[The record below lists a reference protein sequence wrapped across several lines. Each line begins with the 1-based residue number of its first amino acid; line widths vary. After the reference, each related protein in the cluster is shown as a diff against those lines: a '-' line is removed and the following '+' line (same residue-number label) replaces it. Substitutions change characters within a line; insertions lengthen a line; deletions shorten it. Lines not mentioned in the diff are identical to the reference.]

1 MAQVKHH
8 LIISMSDSLS
18 QDGNGSLGGG
28 ELHDMIRCGNVKKI
42 KMLANSLNC
51 EYESERMDRELHSK
65 DTSGRTPLALAIEIH
80 NLELIKVLLADAK
93 AACSIFVNG
102 SAQTLACTLPGSSN
116 FQHLPLSAA
125 VFELIDDELKSYI
138 SRLSLGS
145 SFGPLYTSEKTAC
158 SDCLEL
164 GDLVILRPGVYK
176 SSVLLSERGC
186 DNEGAGRACLGAA
199 TLGRRGVVLQSS
211 LLPEA
216 GAEGTVK
223 VADVCTGFV
232 AEYATSELLFADGSA
247 LLQANGEILDDED
260 DCQTEDSPL
269 FQTGDAVMLTAE
281 VTPSE
286 PILLPLGFINI
297 SGLSSTFASFCGV
310 YNQVRDQT
318 HLGLPVYKHESRA
331 SVIELM
337 GPAEPCVWALKPT
350 QSSSTSYGKSFSGAN
365 GLAST
370 LWKENDEHTLGTKTW
385 TVNPGIKVAQ
395 TEQTVGPMHKGL
407 THGFSKGKCGTVKV
421 FKVCGCGCG
430 QQENVVYIAGDDGSY
445 HLCLPED
452 LKHVFRVGDLVK
464 PSGPWNACA
473 CGVQVKP
480 EWSKCLS
487 CGLERSKEAP
497 KEKIEIFVVVSIY
510 PVPLHAASSQRG
522 IILSSIFN
530 CGVPTRQWIAQAC
543 DLTRV
548 RQEDIQLRAG
558 DCVKLS
564 LGTTVAVTGV
574 DSSSKCLGLP
584 ADARWGV
591 VLNAGVIRKSVQRN
605 IQVAFQQA
613 SGEPVVS
620 LFCASELR
628 PVSRNELCTAR
639 DKELL
644 LGSLEAL
651 FKSTNLRLNAQHL
664 FDKFG
669 FDVFS
674 KLWAMFE
681 GKASYDTACE
691 AFFGWQ
697 ALLMD
702 EDVLSLQVKAA
713 LNTKQGMP
721 HPFRHSTSEEPD
733 FWLCRY
739 CQTENALKTSQCLV
753 CNEDITRVT
762 CPGRCGGLENLA
774 WHKECKHCH
783 ASLADALHKDSNHHG
798 NALVQFADIQM
809 DPTKPSASSPCE
821 GRSVLV
827 SQGAHK
833 NFAGCVISSQ
843 EYRLSS
849 RKVVLLKHSPT
860 VDTQDAAAAAAA
872 AGSSAGAG
880 KRAKGNTTLRDL
892 IAACF
897 DGAGNRPMTIGNL
910 LSSLVAKGMLSQQRK
925 AGEVQRKKVK
935 DLALEMLQEHY
946 SGIQSVG
953 FSLFC
958 RHQGETQIGEVRDSQ
973 KLKDAWS
980 RLGCA
985 DQQKFEAGNIPGQP
999 ETTKCWPS
1007 SFANEDGA
1015 LELLQVPASMIVCT
1029 ASAAL
1034 DASSEA
1040 PDAESNASC
1049 WALGAVV
1056 TLIGDQVGKHSLT
1069 VGCIKSIDA
1078 AKREASVCF
1087 YAGPELLL
1095 SAGGD
1100 GQPSMVG
1107 KKVRL
1112 SLRYV
1117 DQFARPSEAKRGGRL
1132 LPGDVGEVQMETE
1145 GNESSFLVQ
1154 HLGANRSTAVAQ
1166 WYPHAALA
1174 LLTPQT
1180 SLHSPASSSCVN
1192 SVSSSSSECR
1202 APPPSWL
1209 KVVGFDHPSREHED
1223 VYLLSVGLL
1232 VLGQPAW
1239 QGVKHPHKWICAAPK
1254 LLPGSSQEATWC
1266 IKSCSFLHQNKA
1278 HVTMSGL
1285 AAWPDSLVSKVGA
1298 LRWSTSLTVKAMTFE
1313 QLDDFFA
1320 ADSCRGVFEGY
1331 FFQTTGTQGKGYYK
1345 VAKCVALKLDEL
1357 QILRPEPLSCV
1368 PTAVLPQYPSWLL
1381 ASHVQTSQD
1390 QTATLLPQ
1398 GLLRKSEA
1406 PVFQLA
1412 EAALFAGDE
1421 NVLSISLASAVRSQ
1435 RNNGMTDVQVSTG
1448 LVNIVPADRT
1458 HFDAITSLDQLVALR
1473 DTDGNTV
1480 AHYLA
1485 GAPLPKTLEELYRVA
1500 KKATDLKYAVNK
1512 RFETP
1517 HLLASK
1523 LSAQELPLNSN
1534 TTTLHSAL
1542 CKGKLLPSQALI
1554 RKALLCPSD
1563 YDTPAG
1569 LLCDVRDALLSEHGG
1584 MKAVELAGQS
1594 NQLQAKLYAA
1604 LAMMSLF
1611 GLKQVQMQLDTY
1623 LTELESAAHDVVLDP
1638 AYYVCVYR
1646 MHVKSAGRNKGHRHK
1661 AALALT
1667 CLRCFPVFARHYVTD
1682 SDDLDCR
1689 ARSEG
1694 LLDGD
1699 YCSDDDDDDLEAEG
1713 ADSPA
1718 KEWQTAKSDH
1728 QLRSP
1733 SMDELIKLT
1742 GLHEIKKKAMHVV
1755 KEVLLAKKRPAGI
1768 DAGMSMNFLFTGNPG
1783 CGKTTVA
1790 KLLAGAMHELRFR
1803 TNKTVVETS
1812 AQELLQAIDPVDDI
1826 RTKLLAATGGC
1837 LFIDG
1842 NAHAHTH
1849 THTHARTVTHADE
1862 RACTCTVLRALF
1874 PCFSWQFREFLR
1886 HPTALMVL
1894 TLENA

>member
-1 MAQVKHH
+1 MSEFGGSS
-8 LIISMSDSLS
+8 LIH
-18 QDGNGSLGGG
+18 DGVASLGGG
-28 ELHDMIRCGNVKKI
+28 ELHEMIRCGHSAKKI
-42 KMLANSLNC
+42 DQLANSC
-51 EYESERMDRELHSK
+51 TRMDRELHSK
-65 DTSGRTPLALAIEIH
+65 DALGRTPLALA
-80 NLELIKVLLADAK
+80 LETKKLALIKLLLEEVK
-93 AACSIFVNG
+93 AACSIFAMDG
-102 SAQTLACTLPGSSN
+102 GDGPAQTLACTLPLLPADLSN
-116 FQHLPLSAA
+116 VCGLPLLQ
-125 VFELIDDELKSYI
+125 LIDDELKSYV
-138 SRLSLGS
+138 SMLSMGS
-145 SFGPLYTSEKTAC
+145 SFGPLYTSEKIAC

-164 GDLVILRPGVYK
+164 GDLVILKPGLYK
-176 SSVLLSERGC
+176 SAVVLTERGC

-199 TLGRRGVVLQSS
+199 TLCRRGVVLQSS

-223 VADVCTGFV
+223 VAALCNSSV
-232 AEYATSELLFADGSA
+232 AEYATSDLLFADGSA
-247 LLQANGEILDDED
+247 LHEED
-260 DCQTEDSPL
+260 IGKNPNDSDFEEDYYVCDRFIQP
-269 FQTGDAVMLTAE
+269 GDAVMLTAE
-281 VTPSE
+281 VTPAKRVE
-286 PILLPLGFINI
+286 LQVNQLIV
-297 SGLSSTFASFCGV
+297 SGIKGAYVSVNGV
-310 YNQVRDQT
+310 YNPLQDKKY
-318 HLGLPVYKHESRA
+318 LGMPVYRHTSQGP
-331 SVIELM
+331 VIESM
-337 GPAEPCVWALKPT
+337 GPAQPGVWALKSHT
-350 QSSSTSYGKSFSGAN
+350 GGQSSSSIYVKSESR
-365 GLAST
+365 GLESRCWNESQ
-370 LWKENDEHTLGTKTW
+370 LHTLGTKTFSA
-385 TVNPGIKVAQ
+385 NPAIKVFLN
-395 TEQTVGPMHKGL
+395 EQESGPMHKGL
-407 THGFSKGKCGTVKV
+407 THGFRKGKCGTVK
-421 FKVCGCGCG
+421 FFSEA
-430 QQENVVYIAGDDGSY
+430 ENVVYIAGDDGSY

-464 PSGPWNACA
+464 PSGPWNVCA
-473 CGVQVKP
+473 CGEQVKP

-497 KEKIEIFVVVSIY
+497 KEKIEIFVVVSVY
-510 PVPLHAASSQRG
+510 PVPVHAASSQRG

-783 ASLADALHKDSNHHG
+783 ASLADAPHKDSNHHG

-1209 KVVGFDHPSREHED
+1209 KVEGLDHPSREHED

-1826 RTKLLAATGGC
+1826 RTKLLVATGGC

-1849 THTHARTVTHADE
+1849 THTHAHTVTHADQ

-1874 PCFSWQFREFLR
+1874 PCFSWQVRRFLR